1 MAGMAR
7 VDVDLIAL
15 RWPRAG
21 RGAALLAV
29 SARVFNG
36 RSKMAVLMRT
46 APSAA
51 ASAGGDVC
59 LGCVIRL
66 ACGCNHAWICGM
78 AGVPAGSSRT
88 MHISMWSAHAALPTN
103 RPAAI
108 AATMTVCFQ
117 TIIVVLHAVNAWLR
131 LAARSAVSGLTA
143 DLLGLDPDAVRQV
156 QSDAGAHRRQSS
168 D

>member
-1 MAGMAR
+1 
-7 VDVDLIAL
+7 
-15 RWPRAG
+15 
-21 RGAALLAV
+21 
-29 SARVFNG
+29 
-36 RSKMAVLMRT
+36 
-46 APSAA
+46 
-51 ASAGGDVC
+51 
-59 LGCVIRL
+59 
-66 ACGCNHAWICGM
+66 
-78 AGVPAGSSRT
+78 
-88 MHISMWSAHAALPTN
+88 MWSAHAALPTN